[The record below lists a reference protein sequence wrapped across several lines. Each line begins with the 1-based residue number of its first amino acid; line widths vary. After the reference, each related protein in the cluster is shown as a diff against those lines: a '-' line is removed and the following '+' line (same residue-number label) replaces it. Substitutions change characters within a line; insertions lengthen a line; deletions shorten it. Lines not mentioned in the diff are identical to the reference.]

1 MKLED
6 RLRACESLQEIETDL
21 TYWIIESYE
30 RREIDNM
37 VDLLRLMRHFLN
49 IHKEICPPNMK

>member
-21 TYWIIESYE
+21 TYWIIESYQG
-30 RREIDNM
+30 REIDNM
-37 VDLLRLMRHFLN
+37 VDLLRLMRHFLD
-49 IHKEICPPNMK
+49 IHKEICPPTMK